1 MSSLAVRLPLT
12 KDSIDGF
19 AMIKDFRTLIKQ
31 NFKMLLL
38 TNPGERVMHPS
49 FGVGIHTFLFSQMG
63 APTYADIENK
73 VLDQV
78 QIYMPVIS
86 IHKMDFQPD
95 DSDMN
100 KLNIR
105 IEYSIPTLNVK
116 ELLEFTI

>member
-1 MSSLAVRLPLT
+1 MSSLAVKLPIT

-38 TNPGERVMHPS
+38 TIPGERVMAPS
-49 FGVGIHTFLFSQMG
+49 FGVGISRFLFSTFSQS
-63 APTYADIENK
+63 TFNEIESEILK
-73 VLDQV
+73 QTA
-78 QIYMPVIS
+78 IYLPVIS
-86 IHKMDFQPD
+86 IHQINFVTDQA
-95 DSDMN
+95 DMN
-100 KLNIR
+100 RLNIS